1 MAKKTNKKF
10 DLNKIKEEIKTTD
23 FKKTIKENKG
33 FIFSLIVLIAIF
45 FIKLPYIVY
54 TPGNLTDVSKRI
66 NSTNFSVSTGSYNL
80 TSVRVVSPNIPFVL
94 LSKILPGWDAVP
106 IKKVVLENET
116 IEDMESRDRLY
127 YDEAISNAK
136 IVALKAANIPHEII
150 DSKNIVAYLTK
161 EHKGNLKIN
170 DEILLVDGYR
180 INEINSLIE
189 YIESLAVG
197 QKVEFKIKR
206 DGKEMNIPVNTY
218 LSEGKVKVGVMI
230 ITTFEIKND
239 IDLFV
244 DKGKRE
250 SGPSGGLITSL
261 AIFDA
266 ITPGD
271 LTKGRKIAGT
281 GTIDINGKVDEVG
294 GIKYKLGGAE
304 KNNADIFLVPKANLK
319 EALDLQKKHNYK
331 IKIYGISDL
340 NEAID
345 VLRNN

>member
-1 MAKKTNKKF
+1 
-10 DLNKIKEEIKTTD
+10 
-23 FKKTIKENKG
+23 
-33 FIFSLIVLIAIF
+33 
-45 FIKLPYIVY
+45 
-54 TPGNLTDVSKRI
+54 
-66 NSTNFSVSTGSYNL
+66 
-80 TSVRVVSPNIPFVL
+80 
-94 LSKILPGWDAVP
+94 
-106 IKKVVLENET
+106 
-116 IEDMESRDRLY
+116 
-127 YDEAISNAK
+127 
-136 IVALKAANIPHEII
+136 
-150 DSKNIVAYLTK
+150 
-161 EHKGNLKIN
+161 
-170 DEILLVDGYR
+170 
-180 INEINSLIE
+180 
-189 YIESLAVG
+189 
-197 QKVEFKIKR
+197 
-206 DGKEMNIPVNTY
+206 MNIPVNTY